1 MIQGNAV
8 GLDYHQHSVQVSVL
22 NSAGQELGNRACA
35 NQWQA
40 IRDFA
45 AGFGHVARAAIE
57 SCAGAAD
64 LAEELADHAGWS
76 VDLAHPGYVARMKGS
91 PDKSDYSDAK
101 LLGDLTRVG
110 YLPKVWLAPQ
120 TVRELRRLVRYRQ
133 QLANEKRAVKL
144 RIGAALREQRIG
156 VGPAGRWTL
165 RWLMW
170 LESEAPLSA
179 QSRWIIGR
187 QLARLRQLTE
197 EIKQVLTRLYEVTQ
211 GDAIVARLMAQ
222 RGVGEVTAFTLRA
235 EIGRFDRFNSGKQLS
250 RFCGLS
256 PRNASSGQRQAD
268 AGLVHAA
275 NRSLRAVLIEAAHC
289 LIRFDP
295 HWHAQADAML
305 RRGKPR
311 SVVVVAAV
319 ANRWVRRLYHTMK
332 GIQADAHTK
341 ECAIE

>member
-22 NSAGQELGNRACA
+22 NGAGRELGNRACP
-35 NQWQA
+35 NRWEA

-45 AGFGHVARAAIE
+45 AGFGPVARAAIE

-64 LAEELADHAGWS
+64 LAEELVQHAGWS

-91 PDKSDYSDAK
+91 PDKSDYSDAR

-120 TVRELRRLVRYRQ
+120 AVRELRRLVRYRQ

-144 RIGAALREQRIG
+144 RIGAALREQRLG
-156 VGPAGRWTL
+156 AAPARRWTL

-170 LESEAPLSA
+170 LESEAPLSE

-187 QLARLRQLTE
+187 QLARLRQLEE
-197 EIKQVLTRLYEVTQ
+197 EIKQVLARLREVTR
-211 GDAIVARLMAQ
+211 DDPMVARLLTQ

-268 AGLVHAA
+268 AGLIAAA
-275 NRSLRAVLIEAAHC
+275 NGALRAVLIEAAHC

-295 HWHAQADAML
+295 RWHALAQGML

-311 SVVVVAAV
+311 NVVVAAV
-319 ANRWVRRLYHTMK
+319 ANRWVRGLYHAMK
-332 GIQADAHTK
+332 GTHADTNLNG
-341 ECAIE
+341 